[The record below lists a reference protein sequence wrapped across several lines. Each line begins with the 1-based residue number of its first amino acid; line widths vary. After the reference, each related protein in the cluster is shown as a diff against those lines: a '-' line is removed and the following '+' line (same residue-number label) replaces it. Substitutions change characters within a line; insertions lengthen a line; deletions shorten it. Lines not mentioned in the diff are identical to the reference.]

1 MFEKIKENIINF
13 FTSRLTLLTIAFLLM
28 GLVLIKRCFDLQI
41 VHGQEYLDKFMLTT
55 EKTRDISASRGSIY
69 DCNGVLLA
77 YDELAYS
84 VKIEDVF
91 EKSTK
96 KNQEL
101 NTTLS
106 TLIDLIEK
114 NGDQVISD
122 FNIRIDDN
130 YDYVFDVEGSKLR
143 RFLADI
149 YGQTTYDKLTI
160 EQKNATPEDVINY
173 LCGKSGF
180 GIGDYADPSN
190 TKSEFIV
197 GKGYTKE
204 KLLKILTIR
213 YSMKL
218 TSYRKYVGTV
228 VAKDVCTKT
237 VAVIMEN
244 NDILPGVS
252 IDEDTIRKYNY
263 SEYFSHLLGYVGKI
277 DSEEVIE
284 LNERNVA
291 EGGIEDR
298 YSVNDVVGKGGIED
312 YCETTLQGNKG
323 MERVSVDNMGKV
335 ISVLER
341 TEASAGNNVYLTI
354 DSHLQ
359 IAAYHILE
367 QHIAGILAEKIINT
381 KEYIAG
387 SKSSAGDIK
396 IPIYDVYFATINNG
410 LIDINHFSSADAK
423 ETEQNVYNKYL
434 NYKEQVYSRLAS
446 EMNGNGQ
453 PYNQL
458 TLEYQNYESHIVN
471 SILLKNGV
479 LDSSL
484 IDTTDA
490 TYIAW
495 TTDETISMREY
506 LRYCISQNWVNTE
519 KLELSE
525 QYSDSEEIYQSIYNY
540 VREEIEHNLEFQ
552 KKIYRF
558 MIKNDVISG
567 KEICTIICE
576 QGLVEIPEEAKEN
589 LIQGKISSYTF
600 MMDRIKNLEITP
612 KQLALDPCSGS
623 VVITDMNGHVKAL
636 VSYPGYDNNKM
647 ANSVDS
653 EYYSKLL
660 SDKTSPLMNYATQY
674 KAAPGST
681 YKMVS
686 ATAALMEGVSTLS
699 SLTKCVGQY
708 KQITPSPWC
717 WKHVGHGDLNITGAI
732 QNSCNYYF
740 YDVVYKL
747 STKSGTYNATEGLE
761 TLAKYAD
768 LYGLTDKSGIEIEEY
783 APSVSDELPIP
794 SAIGQGTNSFTA
806 VGLTRY
812 VSTIANGGDCYNLT
826 LLQQYT
832 DQEGNQLQSFE
843 PHIRNR
849 VDMPNTYWDA
859 IKLGMKKVVEG
870 KSYFRELGIE
880 CAGKTGTAEQIKSRP
895 NHALFVGFAPYSNP
909 EIAITV
915 RIPFGFSSDYAAQ
928 TTKDIISYYFK
939 LEDADDIISGT
950 ADAPEAGVSNNEI

>member
-13 FTSRLTLLTIAFLLM
+13 FTSRLTLLSVAFILM
-28 GLVLIKRCFDLQI
+28 GLVLLKRCFDLQI

-55 EKTRDISASRGSIY
+55 EKTRDVSASRGSIY
-69 DCNGVLLA
+69 DSNGILLA

-91 EKSTK
+91 DKSTK
-96 KNQEL
+96 KNSEL
-101 NTTLS
+101 NGTIS

-114 NGDQVISD
+114 NGDHTISD
-122 FNIRIDDN
+122 FNIILDDTGKYAFN
-130 YDYVFDVEGSKLR
+130 VEGSKLK

-149 YGQTTYDKLTI
+149 YGKTSYDKLEI
-160 EQKNATPEDVINY
+160 AQQNATPDDVIEY

-180 GIGDYADPSN
+180 GIGDYLDPSN
-190 TKSEFIV
+190 NKSDFIV

-228 VAKDVCTKT
+228 VAKDVCTRT
-237 VAVIMEN
+237 VAVVLEN

-252 IDEDTIRKYNY
+252 ITEDTVRKYNY
-263 SEYFSHLLGYVGKI
+263 SEYFAHLLGYVGKI
-277 DSEEVIE
+277 DADEVIE
-284 LNERNVA
+284 LNNRNYE
-291 EGGIEDR
+291 EGGSNER
-298 YSVNDVVGKGGIED
+298 YSINDVVGKGGIEN
-312 YCETTLQGNKG
+312 YCETILQGTKG

-335 ISVLER
+335 ISVLEK
-341 TEASAGNNVYLTI
+341 TDAYAGNDVYLTI
-354 DSHLQ
+354 DSNLQ

-387 SKSSAGDIK
+387 AHSSAGDIK

-410 LIDINHFSSADAK
+410 LIDINHFDADDAK
-423 ETEQNVYNKYL
+423 DIEISVYNKYL
-434 NYKEQVYSRLAS
+434 NYKEQVYNRLES
-446 EMNGNGQ
+446 EMSGGI
-453 PYNQL
+453 PYNKL

-471 SILLKNGV
+471 SILIKNGI

-484 IDTTDA
+484 IDTENA

-495 TTDETISMREY
+495 TTDEVISMREY
-506 LRYCISQNWVNTE
+506 LRYCISQNWINTE
-519 KLELSE
+519 KLKLSE
-525 QYSDSEEIYQSIYNY
+525 QYSDSEEIYRSICQY
-540 VREEIEHNLEFQ
+540 VMEELEHNLEFQ

-576 QGLVEIPEEAKEN
+576 QNLVEIPEEAKTN
-589 LIQGKISSYTF
+589 LLEGKISSYTF

-623 VVITDMNGHVKAL
+623 VVITDMQGHVKAL

-660 SDKTSPLMNYATQY
+660 TDKTSPLMNYATQY

-699 SLTKCVGQY
+699 SVTKCVGQY

-717 WKHVGHGDLNITGAI
+717 WKHVGHGDLNVTGAI

-740 YDVVYKL
+740 YDVGYKL
-747 STKSGTYNATEGLE
+747 STKSGSYSAKDGLD

-768 LYGLTDKSGIEIEEY
+768 LYGLSEKSGIEIEEY
-783 APSVSDELPIP
+783 TPSVSDELPIP
-794 SAIGQGTNSFTA
+794 SAIGQGTNSYTA

-812 VSTIANGGDCYNLT
+812 VSTIANGGNCYNLT
-826 LLQQYT
+826 LLKQYT
-832 DQEGNQLQSFE
+832 DAEGNLLKTIE
-843 PHIRNR
+843 PTVRNR
-849 VDMPNTYWDA
+849 VDMPETYWDA

-870 KSYFRELGIE
+870 KAYFRELGLE

-895 NHALFVGFAPYSNP
+895 NHALFVGFAPYADP
-909 EIAITV
+909 QIAITV

-928 TTKDIISYYFK
+928 TTKDIISYYFG
-939 LEDADDIISGT
+939 LEEADDLLSGT